1 MREAIVE
8 FEESDD
14 EGDEVGILQ
23 TELNELAKLEL
34 NALEL
39 DDDDIQRNQ
48 IKFTKGFSLRQ
59 PKTWYIS
66 LKTFKIITF
75 NKVDSSSDLW
85 LNSCYWND
93 RYWCCSVKLVYNKR

>member
-8 FEESDD
+8 LEESDD

-48 IKFTKGFSLRQ
+48 IKFTAGFSLRQ

-66 LKTFKIITF
+66 LKKHS
-75 NKVDSSSDLW
+75 K
-85 LNSCYWND
+85 
-93 RYWCCSVKLVYNKR
+93 